1 MLLVS
6 RTKKPYVRFC
16 LTLTPS
22 FLSGKINKIKKMA
35 LCSKLRLKNN
45 KASID
50 LKMVKIWSTI

>member
-22 FLSGKINKIKKMA
+22 FLSGKINKIKKWLCVVNLDSKTTKLA
-35 LCSKLRLKNN
+35 L
-45 KASID
+45 I
-50 LKMVKIWSTI
+50 